1 MRKGKARLLRI
12 LAEYFESYLPTVKG
26 ASKNTITSYQY
37 TFALLFEFMESEKGL
52 TADKVSFGDLGGNTI
67 LEFLQWLE
75 ETRASS
81 IKTRNQRRAAI
92 MSFAKYSARKFSGET
107 ISFYSDIAEIPPKRT
122 PKTSEIK
129 YFTKE
134 EIGILLTLPNTA
146 MRIGQRDIT
155 LMSVLYSS
163 GARAQEICD
172 LTVNDI
178 TFGKT
183 TKLQLVGKGKKART
197 VTIPGNCA
205 KILRD
210 YIVNSRGFD
219 MYGDSDR
226 LRHVFSTQT
235 HEKMSISCV
244 EEVVKKYVT
253 MAQKNNPSMFR
264 QNRYSPHS
272 FRHSIAVH
280 MLECWESIAVIQAFL
295 GHASI
300 ATTMIYATVT
310 PEIANRYL
318 KNRDIGI
325 DHLKDVAPKKSNRI
339 FCRFCGKIRIK

>member
-1 MRKGKARLLRI
+1 MKKGSPSLLRLL
-12 LAEYFESYLPTVKG
+12 ADYFESYLPTVKG
-26 ASKNTITSYQY
+26 ASGNPITSYQY
-37 TFALLFEFMESEKGL
+37 AFALLFEFMESEKGL
-52 TADKVSFGDLGGNTI
+52 TADKVSFDDLCGDSI

-75 ETRASS
+75 ETRACG

-92 MSFAKYSARKFSGET
+92 TSFAKYAARRFSGET
-107 ISFYSDIAEIPPKRT
+107 LSFYSDIARIPQKRV

-129 YFTKE
+129 YFTKDE
-134 EIGILLTLPNTA
+134 VGILLKLPNVA
-146 MRIGQRDIT
+146 RRIGQRDIT
-155 LMSVLYSS
+155 MMAVLYSS

-172 LTVNDI
+172 LTLNDI
-178 TFGKT
+178 MFGKT
-183 TKLQLVGKGKKART
+183 TKLRLVGKGRKARV

-210 YIVNSRGFD
+210 YLVSTRGFD
-219 MYGDSDR
+219 IYGERDR
-226 LRHVFSTQT
+226 LRHIFPSQT

-244 EEVVKKYVT
+244 EEVIKKYVRI
-253 MAQKNNPSMFR
+253 AKQAHPSMFR

-280 MLECWESIAVIQAFL
+280 MLECGESIAVIKAFL

-300 ATTMIYATVT
+300 ATTMIYASVT

-318 KNRDIGI
+318 KDRDIGI
-325 DHLKDVAPKKSNRI
+325 DNLQDAPPHRGQPELLSFLRKAKD
-339 FCRFCGKIRIK
+339 

>member
-1 MRKGKARLLRI
+1 MRKGTASLLGL

-26 ASKNTITSYQY
+26 ASGNTITSYQY
-37 TFALLFEFMESEKGL
+37 AFTLLFEFMESVKGL
-52 TADKVSFGDLGGNTI
+52 TADKVSFGDVSGDSI

-75 ETRASS
+75 EARACG
-81 IKTRNQRRAAI
+81 IKTRNQRRAALL
-92 MSFAKYSARKFSGET
+92 SFAKFAARRFSGET
-107 ISFYSDIAEIPPKRT
+107 ISFYSDIAGIPPKRT

-129 YFTKE
+129 YFTKDE
-134 EIGILLTLPNTA
+134 VGILLQLPKTA
-146 MRIGQRDIT
+146 RRIGQRDIT

-178 TFGKT
+178 MFGKT
-183 TKLQLVGKGKKART
+183 TKLRLVGKGRKARI

-210 YIVNSRGFD
+210 YMVNRGFD
-219 MYGDSDR
+219 INGERDR
-226 LRHVFSTQT
+226 LRHVFPTQT

-244 EEVVKKYVT
+244 EEVVKKYV
-253 MAQKNNPSMFR
+253 MIAKKAYPSLFR

-280 MLECWESIAVIQAFL
+280 MLECGESIAVIKAFL

-300 ATTMIYATVT
+300 ATTMIYASVT
-310 PEIANRYL
+310 SEIANRYL
-318 KNRDIGI
+318 KDRDIGI
-325 DHLKDVAPKKSNRI
+325 DRVKDAVPTKGQPELLSFLRKAK
-339 FCRFCGKIRIK
+339 G

>member
-1 MRKGKARLLRI
+1 MRKTTVSLLGL

-26 ASKNTITSYQY
+26 VSENTIISYQY
-37 TFALLFEFMESEKGL
+37 AFTLLFKFIESEKGL
-52 TADKVSFGDLGGNTI
+52 TADKVSFGDLSGDSI
-67 LEFLQWLE
+67 LGFLQWLE
-75 ETRASS
+75 KTRACS

-92 MSFAKYSARKFSGET
+92 MSFAKYAARRFSGET
-107 ISFYSDIAEIPPKRT
+107 ISFYSDIAGIPPKRV

-134 EIGILLTLPNTA
+134 EVGILLKLPNTA
-146 MRIGQRDIT
+146 RRIGQRDIA

-178 TFGKT
+178 MFGKI
-183 TKLQLVGKGKKART
+183 TKLRLVGKGRKART

-219 MYGDSDR
+219 IYGERDR
-226 LRHVFSTQT
+226 LRHVFPTQT

-244 EEVVKKYVT
+244 EEVVKKYVLIAKKT
-253 MAQKNNPSMFR
+253 YPSMFR
-264 QNRYSPHS
+264 QDRYSPHC

-280 MLECWESIAVIQAFL
+280 MLECGESIAVIKAFL

-300 ATTMIYATVT
+300 ATTMVYTSVT

-318 KNRDIGI
+318 KDRDIGI
-325 DHLKDVAPKKSNRI
+325 DILKNATPKKGQPELLSFLRKPK
-339 FCRFCGKIRIK
+339 G